1 MKLITYYQTG
11 KIDVFDTATFT
22 ATDPFKRDG
31 MNRMIDLFYQSGC
44 KSDLITI

>member
-22 ATDPFKRDG
+22 ATMKRDQLR
-31 MNRMIDLFYQSGC
+31 NDQVSEQ
-44 KSDLITI
+44 DD